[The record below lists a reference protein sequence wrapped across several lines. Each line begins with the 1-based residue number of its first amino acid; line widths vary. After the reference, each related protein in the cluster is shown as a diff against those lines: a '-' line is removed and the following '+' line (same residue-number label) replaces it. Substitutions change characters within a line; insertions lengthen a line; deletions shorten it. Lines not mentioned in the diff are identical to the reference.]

1 MANDATV
8 HVRMDSKLK
17 DSAESVFSQL
27 GLSSSDAI
35 KLFYKQVELN
45 GGLPFEI
52 KIPASVLAKQRL
64 MHELEEGELSAR
76 NGDWIDIDESKNKL
90 GL

>member
-64 MHELEEGELSAR
+64 MRELEEGELSAR

>member
-17 DSAESVFSQL
+17 DSDESVFSQL

-64 MHELEEGELSAR
+64 MRELEEGELSAR